1 VIRFLRLPR
10 VHRLVEVSKIG
21 KFFRQMNKDSY
32 ILLVQ
37 DFFQENAGMMRLL
50 TIVGTVIVA
59 VHISACFWYLTAKLS
74 DFDEDTWIMRYGYI
88 DDSNG
93 KKYLASLYW
102 AVATILTVGYGDISG
117 FTLVE
122 RSFAIIWMMIGVAFY
137 AITIGIITSVLDH
150 IDTKESDLNAKIEI
164 ID

>member
-1 VIRFLRLPR
+1 
-10 VHRLVEVSKIG
+10 
-21 KFFRQMNKDSY
+21 
-32 ILLVQ
+32 
-37 DFFQENAGMMRLL
+37 MMRLV

-74 DFDEDTWIMRYGYI
+74 EFDEDTWIMRYGYI

-117 FTLVE
+117 RTLVE
-122 RSFAIIWMMIGVAFY
+122 RSFAIIWMMVGVAFY
-137 AITIGIITSVLDH
+137 AVTIGIITSVLDH

>member
-1 VIRFLRLPR
+1 MIRFLRLPR

-37 DFFQENAGMMRLL
+37 DFFQENAGMMRLV

-117 FTLVE
+117 RTLVE
-122 RSFAIIWMMIGVAFY
+122 RCFAIIWMMIGVAFY
-137 AITIGIITSVLDH
+137 AVTIGIITSVLDH

>member
-1 VIRFLRLPR
+1 MIRFLRLPR

-21 KFFRQMNKDSY
+21 KFFRSMNKDSY
-32 ILLVQ
+32 ILVVQ
-37 DFFQENAGMMRLL
+37 DFFQENAGMMRLV

-74 DFDEDTWIMRYGYI
+74 DFDENTWIMRYGYI

-117 FTLVE
+117 GTLVE

-137 AITIGIITSVLDH
+137 AVTIGIITSVLDH

>member
-1 VIRFLRLPR
+1 
-10 VHRLVEVSKIG
+10 
-21 KFFRQMNKDSY
+21 
-32 ILLVQ
+32 
-37 DFFQENAGMMRLL
+37 MMRLV

-59 VHISACFWYLTAKLS
+59 VHISACFLYLTAKLS
-74 DFDEDTWIMRYGYI
+74 DFDEDKWIMRYFYI

-117 FTLVE
+117 RTLVE

-137 AITIGIITSVLDH
+137 AVTIGIITSVLDH

>member
-1 VIRFLRLPR
+1 
-10 VHRLVEVSKIG
+10 
-21 KFFRQMNKDSY
+21 MNKDSY

-59 VHISACFWYLTAKLS
+59 VHISACFWFLTAKLS

-117 FTLVE
+117 RTLVE

-137 AITIGIITSVLDH
+137 AVTIGIITSVLDH

>member
-1 VIRFLRLPR
+1 M
-10 VHRLVEVSKIG
+10 HRLVEVSKIG
-21 KFFRQMNKDSY
+21 KFFRSMNKDSY
-32 ILLVQ
+32 ILVVQ
-37 DFFQENAGMMRLL
+37 DFFQENAGMMRLV

-74 DFDEDTWIMRYGYI
+74 DFDEKTWIMRYGYI

-117 FTLVE
+117 GTLVE

-137 AITIGIITSVLDH
+137 AVTIGIITSVLDH